1 MSIQFICLNF
11 RNSHLKNFPPR
22 RGDLR
27 WCGDGRCVAGDVFF
41 SRVGC
46 LLERRFL
53 LAHDQNSGDLTC
65 ENWTTSSES
74 PFPRLPGLSISYF
87 FRSSSTCCGQLSL
100 SSQPPKTWK
109 KHWNTACVWVDVL
122 TNSWNAAWQAPAP
135 SAHPWPLPFA
145 SHPGPWAKRRNDEEL
160 VGRRHSSF
168 WNPKIQT
175 ILEVTFDDYDTVI
188 LSIVWPT
195 WCLWFGSCDME
206 VLRHLVMLLPT
217 RN

>member
-27 WCGDGRCVAGDVFF
+27 WCGDGRCVAGDVLF

-46 LLERRFL
+46 LLEPRFL
-53 LAHDQNSGDLTC
+53 LAHYQNSGDLTC
-65 ENWTTSSES
+65 ENWNH
-74 PFPRLPGLSISYF
+74 
-87 FRSSSTCCGQLSL
+87 LSL
-100 SSQPPKTWK
+100 VSLGSQFPTFSDHLLLAEASFPWVPNHPRPEK
-109 KHWNTACVWVDVL
+109 KHWNTACVGVDLL

-145 SHPGPWAKRRNDEEL
+145 RHPGPWAKRRNDEEW
-160 VGRRHSSF
+160 VGWRHSSF

-175 ILEVTFDDYDTVI
+175 LLEVTFDDYDTVI
-188 LSIVWPT
+188 LSIVWPS
-195 WCLWFGSCDME
+195 WCLCFGSCDME
-206 VLRHLVMLLPT
+206 VLRHLVMLIG
-217 RN
+217 